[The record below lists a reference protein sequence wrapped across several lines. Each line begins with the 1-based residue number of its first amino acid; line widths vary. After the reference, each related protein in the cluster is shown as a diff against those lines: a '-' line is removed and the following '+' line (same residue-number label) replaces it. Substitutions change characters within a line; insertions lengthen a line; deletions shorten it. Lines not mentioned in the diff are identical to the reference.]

1 VLFFPPTLDE
11 QYVTVT
17 QALVTGPETI
27 QGVAQ
32 VIKYPDSIFA
42 YGLAAWM
49 AVSVPIGV
57 VVLNTILWVA
67 SAAP

>member
-1 VLFFPPTLDE
+1 VLFFPPALYE

-17 QALVTGPETI
+17 QALVAGSETI
-27 QGVAQ
+27 QGLAHL
-32 VIKYPDSIFA
+32 INYPWPIFV